1 MEDFTKGFFEN
12 KYQELYSGYTL
23 YRFDSFFNKDSEPP
37 KQDSGKNYENTFLS
51 FFDQPKEMQN
61 KTDSLDSDK
70 FKKPQKKKPS
80 DKNQEMLFSL
90 KRDAPNRIFPEIKK
104 QKLDPLQ
111 SPLPKK
117 KTNIFSSAQKQVPK
131 STPYKPT
138 VSNIDDIV
146 IQSKNFEDERKE
158 IEELR
163 RTIDN
168 LEDLKIEDTYAK
180 IKNLIFLHQEIPKLT
195 LEALKV
201 RAAQVE
207 LFNKILST
215 EIPELKE
222 KSSLL
227 CEFKL

>member
-1 MEDFTKGFFEN
+1 
-12 KYQELYSGYTL
+12 
-23 YRFDSFFNKDSEPP
+23 
-37 KQDSGKNYENTFLS
+37 
-51 FFDQPKEMQN
+51 
-61 KTDSLDSDK
+61 
-70 FKKPQKKKPS
+70 
-80 DKNQEMLFSL
+80 
-90 KRDAPNRIFPEIKK
+90 
-104 QKLDPLQ
+104 
-111 SPLPKK
+111 
-117 KTNIFSSAQKQVPK
+117 
-131 STPYKPT
+131 
-138 VSNIDDIV
+138 V